1 MDLQDQLDQLE
12 VQDLVD
18 HLVILME
25 GLVLVVHRDHQDH
38 LEMILLLQDQV
49 DLQDLLEVKDHKE
62 IQVLKDLQ
70 VLMEQ

>member
-25 GLVLVVHRDHQDH
+25 VQVLVVQQGHQVH
-38 LEMILLLQDQV
+38 QV
-49 DLQDLLEVKDHKE
+49 KL
-62 IQVLKDLQ
+62 
-70 VLMEQ
+70 